1 MNKNVIIAIVA
12 VALVAVVAIAAFAMM
27 NGGGNSGNDKTPEIP
42 DNPGGDTPG
51 GDTPGG
57 DTPSVI
63 DPVIADSFDPA
74 SGVLMVFG
82 NANADRVLDSKDVDM
97 VNALIKSGKYSAI
110 ADANMDRKIDSKD
123 VSVINALINKRSTR
137 MYYQDLSD
145 GPTGISYPVTSFMG
159 IHQFVLIP
167 MVAIGGMEYMN
178 GYTLSPSGEE
188 AATMLKTLYDVEK
201 NVNTSYNIVDVE
213 KFSSLK
219 VKPKVILTY
228 SKSLSNEAKLE
239 KSGVQIVHLDFNGFK
254 ESVSAIRTA
263 GFMIGLAENAN
274 NYVKFYEDVIADI
287 NEKVTSKLTDSQR
300 KTVMCGYM
308 TNCIDNLNGSYTPMA
323 IAAGGKGVL
332 EEGDTTYKEFNR
344 GDEWILSYNE
354 DFFMYL
360 TSWEYTGK
368 INPAEMYKKSADYFT
383 SLKSYK
389 SGNFVVFNS
398 IMPPA
403 LTVSYMAEAM
413 YPELVGEGYGDSVN
427 QKYIETYFPD
437 FDKTFKASDHT
448 YMITYDMVEGSL

>member
-82 NANADRVLDSKDVDM
+82 NANADRVLDSKDVNM
-97 VNALIKSGKYSAI
+97 VNALIKKGEYSAI
-110 ADANMDRKIDSKD
+110 ADANMDKKIDSKD
-123 VSVINALINKRSTR
+123 VGVINDLIGKKSTK
-137 MYYQDLSD
+137 MYYQDLAD

-167 MVAIGGMEYMN
+167 MVAIGGMEFMN

-188 AATMLKTLYDVEK
+188 AATMLKTLYDVES
-201 NVNTSYNIVDVE
+201 NVNTSYNMVDVE

-219 VKPKVILTY
+219 VKPKVLLTY
-228 SKSLSNEAKLE
+228 SKSLSNENKLE

-254 ESVSAIRTA
+254 ESVSTIRTA

-274 NYVKFYEDVIADI
+274 DYVKFYEEVIADI
-287 NEKVTSKLTDSQR
+287 NEKVTSKLTDEQR

-332 EEGDTTYKEFNR
+332 EEGDTTYKEFNK

-368 INPAEMYKKSADYFT
+368 IDPVEMYKKSADYFT

-448 YMITYDMVEGSL
+448 YMITYDMVKDSL